1 MLADE
6 PLTLPHPPFPVP
18 NKPPLFCGREA
29 TCLLA
34 YLPPRFRGHKA
45 TCLLAY
51 LPARFCGRKT
61 TCLLAYLPPRFR
73 GRKATCLLT
82 YLPARFCG
90 RKKPM
95 FTCFSIICM
104 IDGGPNCLSPISVAK
119 LILRGDSLYWMGT
132 RGFFFSIFSRCG
144 FVFKCLLTSRLDL
157 VPWSQAR
164 IVSKYFWSSR

>member
-1 MLADE
+1 M
-6 PLTLPHPPFPVP
+6 F
-18 NKPPLFCGREA
+18 
-29 TCLLA
+29 
-34 YLPPRFRGHKA
+34 
-45 TCLLAY
+45 
-51 LPARFCGRKT
+51 
-61 TCLLAYLPPRFR
+61 
-73 GRKATCLLT
+73 TCLLT
-82 YLPARFCG
+82 SSLSVDVKQHVYLLTYQLASVDVKQHVYLLTYQLASVDVKQHVYLLTYRLASVDVKQHVYLLTYPARFCG